1 MRCFKVTYRQQNNI
15 HLLQGILLE
24 SRPLLLA
31 VAPAASPN
39 DKSAAALTMATS
51 AAAALQATG
60 MATTLHTKEEMLPW
74 QAFYAMSYMVSA
86 PIMVINLLGM
96 I

>member
-1 MRCFKVTYRQQNNI
+1 MRCFRVTYRKQNNV

-60 MATTLHTKEEMLPW
+60 MATTGAHPRGDAPVASVLRHVIHGERANPW
-74 QAFYAMSYMVSA
+74 SSTWA
-86 PIMVINLLGM
+86 
-96 I
+96 